1 MLKRINGCTKV
12 SKMVN
17 NWIYKE
23 ALEKAIPEITISDG
37 RVLVTGASGL
47 IGSCLVD
54 LLMLANNFGRNFEVY
69 ALGRNKE
76 KMKNRFSAFDGS
88 TKLHF
93 IEQDIQMTLDNCVQ
107 YDYIV
112 HGASNADPRNY
123 ALYPAETMLTNI
135 VGTRNV
141 LDYCKA
147 HPATRVIMLS
157 SFEVY
162 GNAYKDIYKESDS
175 GVIDQNMIRSCYPE
189 SKRCM
194 ELLTRCYV
202 EEYGINALIGRL
214 CSIYGP
220 TMQKDDS
227 KAHAQFIRNALRGE
241 DIVLKSKGEQ
251 QRTYCYVIDAI
262 TGILHVLGKGTIGE
276 TYNISNEESI
286 VTIAEVAKTVADIV
300 GKKVVFDVPDII
312 EKKGFSKPQNCI
324 LDNQKL
330 KSLKWNGKYDIKTGL
345 KECLDILTND
355 DSF

>member
-1 MLKRINGCTKV
+1 MTRNAIYREAIEKV
-12 SKMVN
+12 
-17 NWIYKE
+17 
-23 ALEKAIPEITISDG
+23 IPEIATSDG

-47 IGSCLVD
+47 IGSCLID
-54 LLMLANNFGRNFEVY
+54 LLMLANDYGRNFEVY
-69 ALGRNKE
+69 ALGRNME
-76 KMKNRFSAFDGS
+76 KLKKRFAAFDS
-88 TKLHF
+88 SALLHF
-93 IEQDIQMTLDNCVQ
+93 VEQDIQMPLDNGIQ

-123 ALYPAETMLTNI
+123 ALYPAETMLINI
-135 VGTRNV
+135 VGTKNV

-162 GNAYKDIYKESDS
+162 GEAYKNIYKESDS

-202 EEYGINALIGRL
+202 EEYGVNALIGRL

-220 TMQKDDS
+220 TMLKDDS

-241 DIVLKSKGEQ
+241 TIVLKSKGEQ
-251 QRTYCYVIDAI
+251 QRTYCYVIDAV
-262 TGILHVLGKGTIGE
+262 TGILYVLGKGTIGE
-276 TYNISNEESI
+276 IYNISNEESI
-286 VTIAEVAKTVADIV
+286 VTIAEIAKTVADII
-300 GKKVVFDVPDII
+300 GTKVVYDIPDEI

-345 KECLDILTND
+345 KECIDILKENNR
-355 DSF
+355 